1 MVAYTCF
8 YLFKI
13 ISFLQIIA
21 LSSTLKSIFLVLNEI
36 SSIKCVCIKLSSA
49 NKVVIIFVEKKTT
62 FTEKSY

>member
-1 MVAYTCF
+1 MLTNNR
-8 YLFKI
+8 FKI
-13 ISFLQIIA
+13 NFKNS
-21 LSSTLKSIFLVLNEI
+21 FLVLNEI